1 MRTFPRTVRRRV
13 LAATL
18 AATAV
23 GGLTVPVAYASDHSR
38 HLKQQ
43 QKQAQQHVATVQNDL
58 DDSSAA
64 LQKAAKQLADAKA
77 QLVKAQVHLADVN
90 GQLATAKQVEAQAQA
105 ALTQAQAA
113 LTQASADLDAGQQA
127 VDTQR
132 DEVKQTVL
140 STYTAGDPA
149 LLEVGQLLD
158 ATSPSDIVRQ
168 LSYGQVVSTA
178 ETNTYK
184 ALQSA
189 EVVLKVKKQ
198 NLAAAKEKVAEQEQ
212 VAAEHLAEV
221 QDLQQQATAA
231 ETSVAGLVAQAAT
244 AKATAQQTKQDDERQ
259 LQQAKSQEQK
269 ITRQILA
276 DAAKH
281 GSKRHV
287 SSTSGMFEKPVANTY
302 ITSPYGWRIHPIY
315 HYWGLHDGDDFH
327 APCGTHE
334 VAVGTGRVVSEY
346 YSSVWGNRLYLDLGT
361 INGAQ
366 YTAIY
371 NHIEDGE
378 YKARV
383 GQVVDQGETIA
394 LAGTTGWSTACH
406 LHFTIMKNGTAIN
419 PMTVLG

>member
-1 MRTFPRTVRRRV
+1 M
-13 LAATL
+13 LAATI

-23 GGLTVPVAYASDHSR
+23 GGLTVPVAYASDH
-38 HLKQQ
+38 HQQLKQQ

-64 LQKAAKQLADAKA
+64 LQKAATQLADAKA
-77 QLVKAQVHLADVN
+77 QLVKAQAHLADVN
-90 GQLATAKQVEAQAQA
+90 TQLGAAQQVEAQAQA
-105 ALTQAQAA
+105 ALTQAQTA
-113 LTQASADLDAGQQA
+113 LAQATDALDAGQQA
-127 VDTQR
+127 VDAQR
-132 DEVKQTVL
+132 DEVKRTVL
-140 STYTAGDPA
+140 STYTAGDPG

-178 ETNTYK
+178 ETNSYK

-189 EVVLKVKKQ
+189 EVVLKVKQQ
-198 NLAAAKEKVAEQEQ
+198 NLAAAKEKVADQEQ
-212 VAAEHLAEV
+212 VAAQHLTEV
-221 QDLQQQATAA
+221 QDLQQQASAA
-231 ETSVAGLVAQAAT
+231 ASSVASLVARAAA
-244 AKATAQQTKQDDERQ
+244 AKAAARQTKKDDEKQ
-259 LQQAKSQEQK
+259 LQQAKAQEQK
-269 ITRQILA
+269 ITQQILA
-276 DAAKH
+276 ASKH
-281 GSKRHV
+281 GAKRHV
-287 SSTSGMFEKPVANTY
+287 SSTSGMFQKPVANTY

-361 INGAQ
+361 INGDQ

-378 YKARV
+378 YKAKV
-383 GQVVDQGETIA
+383 GQVVGQGQTIA

-406 LHFTIMKNGTAIN
+406 LHFTIMRNGTAID
-419 PMTVLG
+419 PMSVLG